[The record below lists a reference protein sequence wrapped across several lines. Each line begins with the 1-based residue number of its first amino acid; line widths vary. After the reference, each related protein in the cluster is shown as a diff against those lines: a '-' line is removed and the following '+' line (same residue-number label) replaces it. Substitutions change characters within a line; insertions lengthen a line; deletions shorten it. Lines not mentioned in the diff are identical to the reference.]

1 MSVKQDRQGV
11 RKASDLEQKYQFGKS
26 FAEVMG
32 IATDARESVD
42 SLASSLRSEMLEQST
57 SFTRDVEAI
66 RLEAE
71 ETYTKK
77 TELAEYDYATNS
89 KLEQTAKSLTLD
101 FGTKVK
107 EVEKGVD
114 TIENNL
120 EKHFEF
126 TVNGLVIKAG
136 DNEMKLRIDND
147 MISFYKGEINESDLT
162 ENRFGWWDGVYFHTG
177 NIVVKVDEVAQ
188 FGNFAF
194 VPRSNGSM
202 DFLKVGDG

>member
-89 KLEQTAKSLTLD
+89 SLNQKAGSITLEFEK
-101 FGTKVK
+101 KVK
-107 EVEKGVD
+107 EVQKDVK
-114 TIENNL
+114 TIDENL
-120 EKHFEF
+120 KTHFEF
-126 TVNGLVIKAG
+126 TVNGLVIRAG
-136 DNEMKLRIDND
+136 ENEMKLRIDND
-147 MISFYKGEINESDLT
+147 MISFYKGEIDESDLT
-162 ENRFGWWDGVYFHTG
+162 RNRFGWWDGVYFHTG